1 MPFLLFNTLIKQFF
15 FYLWCL
21 IKFSESMSQ
30 IKLINIVGAR
40 PQIIKASA
48 ISRAIRNYYSNQ
60 ITEIIVHTGQHYDK
74 EMSEVFFD
82 ELEIHKPHYNLG
94 VGSAGHGKQTSLMI
108 TGIEEILVKEKP
120 DCVLL
125 YGDTNSTLAGALAA
139 AKLHFPVIHIEAGLR
154 SFNKTMPEELNRIM
168 SDHSSTL
175 LFAPTNA
182 AFKNLMNEGF
192 KPENSPPYTISNP
205 KIYLT
210 GDIMY
215 DNTLFF
221 AGLAEKKKKGFLEK
235 LSLKRDNYV
244 LVTIHRDTNTDDID
258 RLREI
263 LIALKSLAEENDIVL
278 VMPFHPRTIV
288 SLKNRLEKLYD
299 ELIHCSYLK
308 IIPPVSFLEMILL
321 EKSCRMIVT
330 DSGGVQKESHFFK
343 KPCIILRNET
353 EWIELVNNGTSKLV
367 GADQVLIRH
376 EFLSFM
382 NSHSVLEY
390 PGFYGDG
397 KAAEFILSEI
407 LLMFEK
413 EQHL

>member
-1 MPFLLFNTLIKQFF
+1 VPE
-15 FYLWCL
+15 
-21 IKFSESMSQ
+21 FSDSMSQ

-48 ISRAIRNYYSNQ
+48 ISRAIRNYYSKD
-60 ITEIIVHTGQHYDK
+60 ITELIVHTGQHYDK
-74 EMSEVFFD
+74 EMSEIFFD

-94 VGSAGHGKQTSLMI
+94 VGSAGHGRQTSLMI
-108 TGIEEILVKEKP
+108 TGIEDVLIKEKP

-139 AKLHFPVIHIEAGLR
+139 SKLHFPVIHIEAGLR

-182 AFKNLMNEGF
+182 AFKNLMSEGF
-192 KPENSPPYTISNP
+192 RPDNSPPYTINNP

-221 AGLAEKKKKGFLEK
+221 AGLAEKKKEGFLEK
-235 LSLKRDNYV
+235 MSLGKNNFV
-244 LVTIHRDTNTDDID
+244 LVTIHRDSNTDDID
-258 RLREI
+258 RLKEI
-263 LIALKSLAEENDIVL
+263 LITLKSLAEENDIVL
-278 VMPFHPRTIV
+278 VMPLHPRTIV
-288 SLKNRLEKLYD
+288 SLKTRLKNLYD
-299 ELIHCSYLK
+299 ELKQCASVK

-321 EKSCRMIVT
+321 EKNCRMIVT
-330 DSGGVQKESHFFK
+330 DSGGVQKESHFFR
-343 KPCIILRNET
+343 KPCLVLRKET
-353 EWIELVNNGTSKLV
+353 EWIELIKNGTATLV
-367 GADQVLIRH
+367 DADTEKIRS
-376 EFLSFM
+376 EFVRLYTCNVPF
-382 NSHSVLEY
+382 NY

-397 KAAEFILSEI
+397 KTAEFILSEI
-407 LLMFEK
+407 LMMFGNV
-413 EQHL
+413 

>member
-1 MPFLLFNTLIKQFF
+1 MPV
-15 FYLWCL
+15 
-21 IKFSESMSQ
+21 KFQDSMPH
-30 IKLINIVGAR
+30 IKLVNIVGAR

-48 ISRAIRNYYSNQ
+48 ISRAIRNQFSND
-60 ITEIIVHTGQHYDK
+60 IAEIIVHTGQHYDK

-82 ELEIHKPHYNLG
+82 ELEIHKPHYNIG
-94 VGSAGHGKQTSLMI
+94 AGSAGHGRQTSLMI
-108 TGIEEILVKEKP
+108 TGIVEVLIKEKP

-139 AKLHFPVIHIEAGLR
+139 SKLHFPVIHIEAGLR

-192 KPENSPPYTISNP
+192 RPENSPPYTINNP

-215 DNTLFF
+215 DKTLFF
-221 AGLAEKKKKGFLEK
+221 AGLAEKKKSGFLQK
-235 LSLKRDNYV
+235 LSLTRNNYV
-244 LVTIHRDTNTDDID
+244 LVTIHRDSNTDDIE
-258 RLREI
+258 RLKEI
-263 LIALKSLAEENDIVL
+263 LITLKVLAEEKNLVL
-278 VMPFHPRTIV
+278 VMPLHPRTVI
-288 SLKNRLEKLYD
+288 SLKTKLKDFYD
-299 ELIHCSYLK
+299 DLKQCELVK

-321 EKSCRMIVT
+321 EKNCRMIVT
-330 DSGGVQKESHFFK
+330 DSGGVQKESHFCK
-343 KPCIILRNET
+343 KPCIVLRKET
-353 EWIELVNNGTSKLV
+353 EWIELVNNGTAKLV
-367 GADQVLIRH
+367 GADPVQIRR
-376 EFLSFM
+376 EFLNFVD
-382 NSHSVLEY
+382 SHADLEY

-397 KAAEFILSEI
+397 KTAEFILSEI

-413 EQHL
+413 E